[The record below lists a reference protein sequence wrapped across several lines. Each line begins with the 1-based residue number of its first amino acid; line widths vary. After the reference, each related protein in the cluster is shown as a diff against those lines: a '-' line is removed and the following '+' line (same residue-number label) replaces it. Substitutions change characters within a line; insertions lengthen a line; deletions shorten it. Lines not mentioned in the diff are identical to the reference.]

1 VKYILKDLIKHH
13 ATAINLVVIFFQLV
27 VTLSISTYAVLEYT
41 NNFIIK
47 YDIKIIENTGFY
59 RGEIYYSSNGIYSE
73 HKKETVRYKKLLNQ
87 FQNVKIRVSNQNI
100 SSLRLDPL
108 LKAGKVVIKDFSIRY
123 QHQVYKVD
131 FRNIDDSTAHN
142 VISLDRD
149 ANSVVL
155 QCLGRDPSVVI
166 DSNITFNRFGF
177 TSVVHI
183 VLLTLLLFSSL
194 KILTMAV
201 KKYSSEN
208 IVLAVMLSLYSI
220 YVVLFSSPVMGE
232 GLLYILVI
240 LSLGAA
246 LINGFHPKINYLKG
260 VMLFLG
266 VYLLMSYLS
275 IILST
280 DLADIIYLNS
290 KVPLIVCACFIPVG
304 FYNINRFDYSQVK
317 VFLTLLLLLMALLI
331 VSLNNNLLTINNVYL
346 FSFQMERSDWTQK
359 NYIFWYL
366 LLCFGTLSFYNFR
379 KRYDIAVIVLILAL
393 SYFAIFFSYSLLARV
408 AFFVSTAVY
417 LLLTVCKF
425 PKKVLLIFIWILT
438 IYIVFSPILF
448 SLIDLT
454 PYHHR
459 LVARDAFYHTSAALI
474 KEHWLFGYGFGST
487 LHIQTKDFIDLSEI
501 SKNFIDSFPGGH
513 PHNLSLLFWLEFGI
527 FGALFLAFFIHK
539 FLELFI
545 EQTYGL
551 ISQPALFGMI
561 IAFDIITSFSWSIW
575 YPQVLLTFAF
585 FGVMF
590 VLSMNNRV
598 VNNQEL
604 R

>member
-13 ATAINLVVIFFQLV
+13 ATTINMVVIFFQLV
-27 VTLSISTYAVLEYT
+27 VTLSISTYVVLEYT

-73 HKKETVRYKKLLNQ
+73 HKKETVKYKKLLNQ
-87 FQNVKIRVSNQNI
+87 FQNVKICVSNQNI

-108 LKAGKVVIKDFSIRY
+108 LTAGKVVIKDFSIRY
-123 QHQVYKVD
+123 QDQVYKVD
-131 FRNIDDSTAHN
+131 FRDIDDSTAHN
-142 VISLDRD
+142 VISLNRD

-155 QCLGRDPSVVI
+155 QCLGKDPSVVI

-183 VLLTLLLFSSL
+183 LLLTLLLFSSL
-194 KILTMAV
+194 KILAMAV
-201 KKYSSEN
+201 RKYSSEN
-208 IVLAVMLSLYSI
+208 IVLAMILSLYSI
-220 YVVLFSSPVMGE
+220 YVVLFSSPVLGE
-232 GLLYILVI
+232 GLLYTLVT
-240 LSLGAA
+240 LSLAAA
-246 LINGFHPKINYLKG
+246 LINGFYSKINYFRRII
-260 VMLFLG
+260 LFLT

-275 IILST
+275 IMLST
-280 DLADIIYLNS
+280 HLADISYLNS
-290 KVPLIVCACFIPVG
+290 KVPLIICACFIPVG
-304 FYNINRFDYSQVK
+304 FYNINRFDGSMVK
-317 VFLTLLLLLMALLI
+317 IFLTLLLILMALLI

-346 FSFQMERSDWTQK
+346 FSIQMERSDWTQK

-379 KRYDIAVIVLILAL
+379 KRYDITVIVLILAL

-408 AFFVSTAVY
+408 AFFVATAVY
-417 LLLTVCKF
+417 LLLTICKF
-425 PKKVLLIFIWILT
+425 PKKVLLISIWILT

-487 LHIQTKDFIDLSEI
+487 LHIQTKDFIDISEI
-501 SKNFIDSFPGGH
+501 PKNFIDSFPGGH

-527 FGALFLAFFIHK
+527 LGALFLAFFIHK
-539 FLELFI
+539 FLEFFI

-598 VNNQEL
+598 VINQEL